1 MICKFACRTCLVA
14 MVSGAALFVGCDS
27 SSPPQVSDD
36 VGSARIEHQV
46 NPAFS
51 VDLSQTHNLA
61 MSKQGDT
68 SASGYRVRPLKLPG
82 GEVANL
88 DDDFQ
93 NIVTSI
99 SAYATD
105 LKTQA
110 KPVDSPDDSFASISN
125 LTSNGYVVE
134 RDHAEWTMLRRD
146 KGNRSIEVQVSKGEE
161 RVNHIRLIEK
171 GVIVSELEPTLTS
184 DGSLQLV
191 VRRLIDSK
199 SGYAEIAVPYDLSIP
214 IPEPGPELL
223 QEEPPCEDPD
233 PLMCDDGSGSGGG
246 GGGGGPSGD
255 GSGSKVAFIH
265 GLNGGTASWSF
276 GMGWLEHNTNIDG
289 SIVSYASSGSI
300 SGIAT
305 GVASS
310 VANSDVVVAHSMGG
324 LVSREI
330 IRQNLDGDLG
340 ALITV
345 GTPHLGAPAADN
357 AHLIPGLVVD
367 FAGQII
373 TPLAAIIFYLSG
385 IDQTEIANI
394 GFTVDLITSRLG
406 IGVGLAISGDPPA
419 NDMVTSS
426 PFLSTLNADVSLT
439 IPDDP
444 SKTFFVYG
452 DEDHNTHWRIAQSAA
467 FPGQVENG
475 NWAGYMNDVA
485 DIYELAFIAG
495 VVGFLDL
502 AIGCMEGEYGMAVCE
517 NAIEFFSVVA
527 SFYIAEQQIRTGQQQ
542 VFSQLLHDAAPG
554 EEDGVVPIWS
564 QAPQSFSMVVPIQN
578 YIKALGANHLEQR
591 VHPEVLGRIAIILR
605 NHDPANVVL

>member
-1 MICKFACRTCLVA
+1 
-14 MVSGAALFVGCDS
+14 
-27 SSPPQVSDD
+27 
-36 VGSARIEHQV
+36 
-46 NPAFS
+46 
-51 VDLSQTHNLA
+51 
-61 MSKQGDT
+61 MSKRGDA
-68 SASGYRVRPLKLPG
+68 SATRYRVRSLKLPG

-93 NIVTSI
+93 KIVTSI
-99 SAYATD
+99 SAYASD

-110 KPVDSPDDSFASISN
+110 KPVASPEDGFASISN
-125 LTSNGYVVE
+125 LILNGYVVE
-134 RDHAEWTMLRRD
+134 RDHAEWTVLRRD
-146 KGNRSIEVQVSKGEE
+146 KGSRSIEVQISKREK
-161 RVNHIRLIEK
+161 RVDRIRLIEE
-171 GVIVSELEPTLTS
+171 GEVVSEFEPTLAS
-184 DGSLQLV
+184 DGSPRLI
-191 VRRLIDSK
+191 VRKLIDSK

-233 PLMCDDGSGSGGG
+233 PLMCDDGSGGGG

-305 GVASS
+305 S
-310 VANSDVVVAHSMGG
+310 VATPVANVDVAVAHSMGG
-324 LVSREI
+324 LVSREL
-330 IRQNLDGDLG
+330 IRQNLDGDLE

-357 AHLIPGLVVD
+357 AHLIPGLVAN
-367 FAGQII
+367 FAGQIL
-373 TPLAAIIFYLSG
+373 TPLAATAFYVYG
-385 IDQTEIANI
+385 IDQSVIADI

-406 IGVGLAISGDPPA
+406 IGLGLAISGDPPA
-419 NDMVTSS
+419 NDMVTTS
-426 PFLSTLNADVSLT
+426 PFLSTLNADVSST

-444 SKTFFVYG
+444 SSAFFLYG
-452 DEDHNTHWRIAQSAA
+452 DEDHNTHWRIAQSAT

-495 VVGFLDL
+495 VVGFLEL
-502 AIGCMEGEYGMAVCE
+502 AIGCVEGEYDMSICE
-517 NAIEFFSVVA
+517 DAIEFFSVVA
-527 SFYIAEQQIRTGQQQ
+527 SFYIAEQQIRDGQQQ
-542 VFSQLLHDAAPG
+542 AFSQLLHNTPPG
-554 EEDGVVPIWS
+554 EEDGVVPVWS
-564 QAPQSFSMVVPIQN
+564 QAPQSFSTVVPPQN
-578 YIKALGANHLEQR
+578 YIQALGANHLEQR
-591 VHPEVLGRIAIILR
+591 VHPAVLGRIKTILE
-605 NHDPANVVL
+605 NHDPANAVL